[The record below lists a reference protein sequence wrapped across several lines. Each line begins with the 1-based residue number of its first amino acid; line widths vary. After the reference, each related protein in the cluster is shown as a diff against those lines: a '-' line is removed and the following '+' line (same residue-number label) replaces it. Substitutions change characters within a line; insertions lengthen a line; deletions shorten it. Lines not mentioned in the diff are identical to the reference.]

1 MRVLFSKRAMLG
13 SLLLL
18 NVGCALRVCS
28 EIPAYE
34 GFAHAQLFWR
44 ILPVSAITE
53 LAAVTLF
60 AANLLVTFC
69 RPPAHLTLTQSRN
82 EMRVLT

>member
-1 MRVLFSKRAMLG
+1 MFA

-18 NVGCALRVCS
+18 NVGCTLRVGS

-34 GFAHAQLFWR
+34 GLAHAQLFWH
-44 ILPVSAITE
+44 ILPVSAVTE
-53 LAAVTLF
+53 LTAVTLF

-69 RPPAHLTLTQSRN
+69 RRPAHLAARGGQPGLTTPLMETHR
-82 EMRVLT
+82 